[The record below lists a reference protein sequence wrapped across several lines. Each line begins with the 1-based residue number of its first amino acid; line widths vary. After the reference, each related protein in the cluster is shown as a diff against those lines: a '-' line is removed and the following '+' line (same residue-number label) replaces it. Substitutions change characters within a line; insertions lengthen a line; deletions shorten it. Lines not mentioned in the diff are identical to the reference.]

1 MNNWVGG
8 GGIQNLGRIQG
19 ILHYIRLSSMLGT
32 SSLCPRNASIWNQS
46 LHTHMR
52 AEHGIQQSLDTKFQG
67 RN

>member
-8 GGIQNLGRIQG
+8 GGIQKLGRIQG
-19 ILHYIRLSSMLGT
+19 ILHYVGLSSNVGDIQTLSTKCQYMEPT
-32 SSLCPRNASIWNQS
+32 

-52 AEHGIQQSLDTKFQG
+52 AEHGIQESLDTKFQG